1 MAKEFSKDL
10 SYLTAER
17 NAELVEEI
25 LLVSW
30 NFLLVAWKAKVDPC
44 ILLVFWETY
53 IIGSFSTPTPPP
65 W

>member
-30 NFLLVAWKAKVDPC
+30 NFLLVA
-44 ILLVFWETY
+44 
-53 IIGSFSTPTPPP
+53 
-65 W
+65 